1 MFHNDQSFKQE
12 VLESIFQRAR
22 AVQKSLVII
31 AVTRE
36 EKKKKKKSGRRERG
50 ETKGLLK
57 DCKKCMEA
65 FKIKNKL

>member
-12 VLESIFQRAR
+12 VIESIFQRAR

-36 EKKKKKKSGRRERG
+36 EKKKRKKKWQKGKRRNKRPSERLQKMHG
-50 ETKGLLK
+50 GFQDKE
-57 DCKKCMEA
+57 
-65 FKIKNKL
+65 

>member
-12 VLESIFQRAR
+12 VIESIFQRAR

-36 EKKKKKKSGRRERG
+36 EKKKKKKVAEGKE
-50 ETKGLLK
+50 EKQK
-57 DCKKCMEA
+57 A
-65 FKIKNKL
+65 F